1 MLTGVKVSSL
11 AYKCLFYKPEQN
23 TKGEHHGNES
33 SWNVKMK

>member
-23 TKGEHHGNES
+23 TKEEHHGNES
-33 SWNVKMK
+33 S